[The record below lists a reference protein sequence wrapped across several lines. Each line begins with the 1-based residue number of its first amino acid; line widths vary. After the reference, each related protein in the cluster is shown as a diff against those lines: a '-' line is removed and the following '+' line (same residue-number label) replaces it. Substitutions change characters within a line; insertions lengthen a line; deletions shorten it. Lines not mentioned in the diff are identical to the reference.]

1 MGDYVAAY
9 TLYSSVRPFGSST
22 IIATVDSTGPKL
34 YMVEPSGLYWGYHG
48 TAIGKGRQV
57 AKTEI
62 EKLKLEEMTCRQAVN
77 EAARM

>member
-1 MGDYVAAY
+1 MD
-9 TLYSSVRPFGSST
+9 T
-22 IIATVDSTGPKL
+22 TGPKL

-62 EKLKLEEMTCRQAVN
+62 EKLNLEEMTCREAVKH
-77 EAARM
+77 AARM